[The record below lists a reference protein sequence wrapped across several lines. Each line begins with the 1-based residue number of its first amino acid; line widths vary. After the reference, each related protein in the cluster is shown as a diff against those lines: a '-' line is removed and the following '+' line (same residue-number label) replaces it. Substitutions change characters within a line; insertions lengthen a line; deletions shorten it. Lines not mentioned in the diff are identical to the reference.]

1 MRTTTMSR
9 SLGIAQALCIAAL
22 AVGSNGLQAAQT
34 EFPTRPVRLVN
45 PYTPGGSVDLVG
57 RALAQGLTEIW
68 AQQVIV
74 DNRPGAGTTIGTELV
89 ARAEPDGYT
98 MLINSAAIAI
108 MPSIYKN
115 LRFDPVRD
123 LTPVAITAVSPFMMV
138 VNPGFPAKSV
148 QDVIDLA
155 RKEPGKIPAASSGA
169 GSTNHLTLEM
179 FKSMAKID
187 LLHVPY
193 KGGNPAIA
201 GLMGGQTKLHFNTP
215 GTLLGHVKAGKLRA
229 VAMTSA
235 KRVDFMPDLPTVAES
250 GVPGFE
256 ANVWYLVAG
265 PRKLPANVVQR
276 WSDTINQQMKTPRAQ
291 EHLRRTYM
299 TNFPNTPSDAAA
311 YYKREVERWGAAVKA
326 AGIEAQ

>member
-1 MRTTTMSR
+1 L
-9 SLGIAQALCIAAL
+9 LGIAQAIGISAMVAA
-22 AVGSNGLQAAQT
+22 SNGLQAAQA

-57 RALAQGLTEIW
+57 RALAAGLSEIW
-68 AQQVIV
+68 GQQVIV

-108 MPSIYKN
+108 MPSIYKK

-123 LTPVAITAVSPFMMV
+123 LTPVALNAISPFMMV
-138 VNPGFPAKSV
+138 VNPGFAARSV
-148 QDVIDLA
+148 QDVIELA

-179 FKSMAKID
+179 FKAMAKID

-235 KRVDFMPDLPTVAES
+235 KRVDFMPDLPMAES

-256 ANVWYLVAG
+256 ANVWYAVLG

-276 WSDTINQQMKTPRAQ
+276 WSDAINRQMQTPQAQ
-291 EHLRRTYM
+291 EHFRRTYM
-299 TNFPNTPSDAAA
+299 TGSPNTPSDFAAF
-311 YYKREVERWGAAVKA
+311 YKREVERWAAAVNA

>member
-1 MRTTTMSR
+1 
-9 SLGIAQALCIAAL
+9 
-22 AVGSNGLQAAQT
+22 
-34 EFPTRPVRLVN
+34 
-45 PYTPGGSVDLVG
+45 
-57 RALAQGLTEIW
+57 
-68 AQQVIV
+68 
-74 DNRPGAGTTIGTELV
+74 
-89 ARAEPDGYT
+89 
-98 MLINSAAIAI
+98 
-108 MPSIYKN
+108 
-115 LRFDPVRD
+115 
-123 LTPVAITAVSPFMMV
+123 MMV

-148 QDVIDLA
+148 QDVINLA

-229 VAMTSA
+229 IAITSA
-235 KRVDFMPDLPTVAES
+235 KRADFMPDLPTVAES

-256 ANVWYLVAG
+256 ANVWYMVAG
-265 PRKLPANVVQR
+265 PKKLSASIVQR
-276 WSDTINQQMKTPRAQ
+276 WSDTINQEMKSPRAQ

-299 TNFPNTPSDAAA
+299 TNFANTPAEAAA